1 MYFVNCKNIYRN
13 DVTYSYPTLYTAV
26 DINEALSFISMEMSN
41 KSNEYKVFTVS
52 SEYCEFEFAIILAQ
66 NEFYVCFGSM
76 GTQVYDYS
84 HSDEAIAYIKIFS
97 QLMGYDSFEE
107 VE

>member
-1 MYFVNCKNIYRN
+1 MYYVDCKNICRN
-13 DVTYSYPTLYTAV
+13 DVTYNYAKIYTAS
-26 DINEALSFISMEMSN
+26 DINEVLSSILSDKTN
-41 KSNEYKVFTVS
+41 KSNEYQVFTVS
-52 SEYCEFEFAIILAQ
+52 TEYSEFEFAIILTQ

-107 VE
+107 DD

>member
-1 MYFVNCKNIYRN
+1 MYFITGKNICRN
-13 DVTYSYPTLYTAV
+13 DISYDYPAIHTAV

-41 KSNEYKVFTVS
+41 KSNGYKVFTVS
-52 SEYCEFEFAIILAQ
+52 SDYCEFEFAIILAQ

-84 HSDEAIAYIKIFS
+84 HSDKAIAYIKIFS
-97 QLMGYDSFEE
+97 QFMGYDSFEE
-107 VE
+107 GE